1 MVELTPEEFGER
13 ATALYELAVRV
24 SSSCEHI
31 DSEAC
36 KTCAYIEVCKD
47 VRKDDWAF
55 VQDWKKGQEEAKEEK
70 PNND

>member
-1 MVELTPEEFGER
+1 MDKLTPQEFGER
-13 ATALYELAVRV
+13 ATTLYELAVRV

-36 KTCAYIEVCKD
+36 ASCSYIEVCKE

-55 VQDWKKGQEEAKEEK
+55 VQDWKKGQKEAEEGKVQ
-70 PNND
+70 ND